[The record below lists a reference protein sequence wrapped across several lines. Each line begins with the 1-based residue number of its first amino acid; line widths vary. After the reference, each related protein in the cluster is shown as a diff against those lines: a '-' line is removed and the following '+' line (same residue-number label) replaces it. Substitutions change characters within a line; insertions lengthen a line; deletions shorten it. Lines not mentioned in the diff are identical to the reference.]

1 MTHMTRPEAED
12 FLYREAR
19 LLDERRLEEWLALFT
34 EDAHYWIPYQDGAD
48 PGVQTP
54 IVYDD
59 RVTLE
64 RRIARLRN
72 SAAHAQ
78 SPPSRTR
85 HYITNVEVE
94 STGPDEAKV
103 YSNLVIYEVRTGQQ
117 RDCAGWCEHR
127 LRRQQAGWRIAQKKV
142 CLINSDQP
150 IYNLTF
156 LI

>member
-127 LRRQQAGWRIAQKKV
+127 LRRQQAGWRIDRKSTRLNSSHIQK
-142 CLINSDQP
+142 SRMP
-150 IYNLTF
+150 SSA
-156 LI
+156 